1 MPTYKVI
8 YDRKNCSGV
17 AACNIVA
24 EAFWKMAEDGRAD
37 LVGAK
42 QIGDDIWEL
51 EIDEE
56 NMPINVEAARYC
68 PMLVIKIIDPQGKEV
83 PFQRL

>member
-1 MPTYKVI
+1 MTIYKVI

-24 EAFWKMAEDGRAD
+24 EEFWKMAQDGKAD

-42 QIGDDIWEL
+42 QVGDDHWEL
-51 EIDEE
+51 EIEE
-56 NMPINVEAARYC
+56 KDLRAHLEAARHC
-68 PMLVIKIIDPQGKEV
+68 PMLVIKIIDQQGKEV
-83 PFQRL
+83 PFKRI